1 MAGSHDPADTRV
13 GEAGTLRRPLPVPA
27 CPGRWSSAA
36 VNRSV
41 GPDYPFDRPV
51 IVVSAP
57 RSGSTLLF
65 ETLARSASLWT
76 IGDESHGIF
85 EHIKRLNPAHGI
97 CTSNRLVAEDAED
110 RIVQHLRHAFLEG
123 LRNHAG
129 LRHADVAGAQKPRML
144 EKTPK
149 NALRIPFLD
158 RVFPDARYIW
168 LYRDPRENLSSM
180 IEAWRSSDFV
190 TYRNLPGWTGN
201 WSLLL
206 PPGFERLAGR
216 PLEEVVAFQWQS
228 ANRHILDDLAAL
240 SPDRWTAL
248 SYSELVADTPLTVQ
262 RLCEF
267 AGIDYDEGL
276 DAHCRKT
283 LPLSRYTRTAP
294 STGKW
299 RINQAMIERVMP
311 GLQSLIDDMQKAVAR
326 HSGSAVLQ
334 SEPGDPPDDPAIVG
348 PPSRNERCGCG
359 SGLRYKHCH
368 GKLS

>member
-1 MAGSHDPADTRV
+1 MAELHDA
-13 GEAGTLRRPLPVPA
+13 AG
-27 CPGRWSSAA
+27 
-36 VNRSV
+36 
-41 GPDYPFDRPV
+41 YPFDRPV

-85 EHIKRLNPAHGI
+85 ERIKALNPSHGI
-97 CTSNRLVAEDAED
+97 RNSNRLLAEDAEE
-110 RIVQHLRHAFLEG
+110 RIVQHLRRVFLER
-123 LRNHAG
+123 LQDHAG
-129 LRHADVAGAQKPRML
+129 LRYGDAADAGARKPRLL

-180 IEAWRSSDFV
+180 LEAWRSSDFV
-190 TYRNLPGWTGN
+190 TYRDLPGWAGN

-206 PPGFERLAGR
+206 PPGFQRLAGR

-228 ANRHILDDLAAL
+228 ANRYILDDLAAI
-240 SPDRWTAL
+240 SPARWTAL
-248 SYSELVADTPLTVQ
+248 SYAELLADTPATVK

-267 AGIDYDEGL
+267 ADVVYDQGL
-276 DAHCRKT
+276 DDYCRKS

-294 STGKW
+294 RSGKW
-299 RINQAMIERVMP
+299 RANQGLIERVMP
-311 GLQSLIDDMQKAVAR
+311 GLQPLIEDMQNAIAP
-326 HSGSAVLQ
+326 HSTSAVLQ
-334 SEPGDPPDDPAIVG
+334 TSAEPGSASDG
-348 PPSRNERCGCG
+348 RSPSRNERCGCG

-368 GKLS
+368 GKL

>member
-1 MAGSHDPADTRV
+1 MNA
-13 GEAGTLRRPLPVPA
+13 
-27 CPGRWSSAA
+27 SA
-36 VNRSV
+36 
-41 GPDYPFDRPV
+41 DYPFDRPV

-65 ETLARSASLWT
+65 ETLARSVSLWT

-85 EHIKRLNPAHGI
+85 EHLKELNPAHGI
-97 CTSNRLVAEDAED
+97 CTSNRLLADDAEE
-110 RIVQHLRHAFLEG
+110 RIVQHLRTVFLERV
-123 LRNHAG
+123 RNHDG
-129 LRHADVAGAQKPRML
+129 RCYSEVPDSGTQKPRLL

-149 NALRIPFLD
+149 NALRIPFLE
-158 RVFPDARYIW
+158 RLFPDARYIW

-206 PPGFERLAGR
+206 PPGFQQLAGR
-216 PLEEVVAFQWQS
+216 PLEEIVAFQWQS
-228 ANRHILDDLAAL
+228 ANRYILNDLAAI

-248 SYSELVADTPLTVQ
+248 SYAELVADTPATVQ

-267 AGIDYDEGL
+267 AGVAYDEGL
-276 DAHCRKT
+276 NAHCT
-283 LPLSRYTRTAP
+283 ASLPLSRYTRTAP
-294 STGKW
+294 RTGKW
-299 RINQAMIERVMP
+299 RVNQGMVERVMP
-311 GLQSLIDDMQKAVAR
+311 ALQSLVDDMQKVVAH
-326 HSGSAVLQ
+326 HSRSPVLQ
-334 SEPGDPPDDPAIVG
+334 PHAEPANTADDHPLDQ
-348 PPSRNERCGCG
+348 PSSRNERCGCG

>member
-1 MAGSHDPADTRV
+1 MTAPA
-13 GEAGTLRRPLPVPA
+13 
-27 CPGRWSSAA
+27 
-36 VNRSV
+36 
-41 GPDYPFDRPV
+41 DYPFDRPV

-65 ETLARSASLWT
+65 ETLARATALWT

-85 EHIKRLNPAHGI
+85 ERINELNPAHGI
-97 CTSNRLVAEDAED
+97 CTSNRLLAEDAEE
-110 RIVQHLRHAFLEG
+110 RIVEHLRAAFLERLQNHSG
-123 LRNHAG
+123 LRRGEVAYAG
-129 LRHADVAGAQKPRML
+129 TPKPRLL

-158 RVFPDARYIW
+158 RIFPDARYIW

-206 PPGFERLAGR
+206 PPGFQQLEGR

-228 ANRHILDDLAAL
+228 ANRYILDDLAAI
-240 SPDRWTAL
+240 SPDRWTAV
-248 SYSELVADTPLTVQ
+248 SYAELVADTPATVQ

-267 AGIDYDEGL
+267 AGIPYDEGL
-276 DAHCRKT
+276 DAYCT
-283 LPLSRYTRTAP
+283 TSLPLSRYTRTAP
-294 STGKW
+294 RTGKW
-299 RINQAMIERVMP
+299 RVNQGMIERVMP
-311 GLQSLIDDMQKAVAR
+311 GLQPLVNDMQKAVAR
-326 HSGSAVLQ
+326 HSRSAVLQ
-334 SEPGDPPDDPAIVG
+334 THVESGNPSDDQPLLR